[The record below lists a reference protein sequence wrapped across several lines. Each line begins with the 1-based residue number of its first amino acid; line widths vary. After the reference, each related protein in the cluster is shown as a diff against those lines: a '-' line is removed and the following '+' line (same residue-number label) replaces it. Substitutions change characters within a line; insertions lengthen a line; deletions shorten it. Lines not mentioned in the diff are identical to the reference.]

1 MKFSDT
7 ITVYTVIPQQGRT
20 PERLQKTIVKGVFWD
35 RTFGAEYSK
44 KGENERDSVTVMI
57 PDLGATL
64 ASPDLPKLK
73 AGDIILRGEHGEATT
88 AAEACG
94 FTEEHFVITSVRDC
108 RYGSRHMWHWEVS
121 GK

>member
-7 ITVYTVIPQQGRT
+7 ITVYSVIPQQGRT
-20 PERLQKTIVKGVFWD
+20 PEQLKKTVIKGVFWD
-35 RTFGAEYSK
+35 GTFGAEFSK

-57 PDLGATL
+57 PD
-64 ASPDLPKLK
+64 SPDLPKLK
-73 AGDIILRGEHGEATT
+73 AGDIILRGEHGKAAS

-108 RYGSRHMWHWEVS
+108 RYGSRHMHHWEVS

>member
-7 ITVYTVIPQQGRT
+7 ITVYSIIPQQGRT

-35 RTFGAEYSK
+35 GTFGAGFSK
-44 KGENERDSVTVMI
+44 RGKDEQDSVTVMI
-57 PDLGATL
+57 PD
-64 ASPDLPKLK
+64 SPDVTAIK
-73 AGDIILRGEHGEATT
+73 AGDIILRGEHGEAAS

-94 FTEEHFVITSVRDC
+94 FTEEHFVVTSVRDC

>member
-57 PDLGATL
+57 PD
-64 ASPDLPKLK
+64 SPDVPAIK
-73 AGDIILRGEHGEATT
+73 AGDIYCAESTAKPPAPPKPAGLPRSILL
-88 AAEACG
+88 
-94 FTEEHFVITSVRDC
+94 
-108 RYGSRHMWHWEVS
+108 
-121 GK
+121 

>member
-7 ITVYTVIPQQGRT
+7 ITVYSVIPQQGRT
-20 PERLQKTIVKGVFWD
+20 PESLQRSVIKRVFWD
-35 RTFGAEYSK
+35 ATFGAGFSK
-44 KGENERDSVTVMI
+44 RGKDDQDSVTVMI
-57 PDLGATL
+57 PD
-64 ASPDLPKLK
+64 SPDLPKLK
-73 AGDIILRGEHGEATT
+73 AGDIILRGEHGEAAS

-108 RYGSRHMWHWEVS
+108 RYGSRYMRHWEVS